1 MLASLE
7 KKLAKRRAQHHFREL
22 SLKPNLIDLASNDYL
37 GLARSPVLRQ
47 LILNELQDIPASLN
61 GFGSTGSRLLT
72 GNSLYCLE
80 LENHIATFHGYEAG
94 TLFNCGYMANIG
106 LFTAI
111 AGENDCILFD
121 AHIHASMH
129 DGFRLSPAQAFP
141 FRHNDL
147 AHLEQRLKKRREI
160 KGECFIC
167 LESLYS
173 TDGSQAPLNEIITLS
188 QHYQAHV
195 IVDEAHAIGACGPN
209 GKGLIAENHA
219 TQAIFATVMTFGKAL
234 GVHGAIVL
242 GSTQLKEILANFAR
256 PLIYTTALP
265 RVSLAAI
272 KSSYAL
278 FPTLETER
286 QQLHQ
291 LIDCYQ
297 RHSPQA
303 APAHIQSIKIP
314 GNQNVQFLSK
324 QLALEGFDVRPL
336 MSPTVRRGEERLR
349 ICLHTYNT
357 SAEITGLFQKTGTA
371 YA

>member
-1 MLASLE
+1 MLPSLE
-7 KKLAKRRAQHHFREL
+7 KKLAKRKAQHHFREL

-47 LILNELQDIPASLN
+47 FILNELQDIPSSLN

-72 GNSLYCLE
+72 GNSLYCLD
-80 LENHIATFHGYEAG
+80 LEAHIASFHGYQAG

-106 LFTAI
+106 LFAAI
-111 AGENDCILFD
+111 AGENDCILYD

-147 AHLEQRLKKRREI
+147 DHLERRLKRRREI

-173 TDGSQAPLNEIITLS
+173 TDGSQAPLNEIIALS
-188 QHYQAHV
+188 QRYQAHL
-195 IVDEAHAIGACGPN
+195 IVDEAHAIGTCGPN

-219 TQAIFATVMTFGKAL
+219 TQAIFATLMTFGKAL

-242 GSTQLKEILANFAR
+242 GSTQLKETLANFAR
-256 PLIYTTALP
+256 SLIYTTALP

-272 KSSYAL
+272 KSSYAV
-278 FPTLETER
+278 FPTLDQAR
-286 QQLHQ
+286 QQLQH
-291 LIDCYQ
+291 LIRCYQ
-297 RHSPQA
+297 RQTPQA
-303 APAHIQSIKIP
+303 APAHIQSIRVP
-314 GNQNVQFLSK
+314 GNHNVQSLSR
-324 QLALEGFDVRPL
+324 QLALKGFDVRPL

-349 ICLHTYNT
+349 ICLHAYNT
-357 SAEITGLFQKTGTA
+357 PAEITELFYKIGA
-371 YA
+371 VYA